1 MPLAFLAIA
10 LAAGSPPAAAPAAPD
25 KPQRICRQ
33 GEQLVGSHIRT
44 GRRCKTAAEWQ
55 QEDAKLEGPVPTLRL
70 TGEQN
75 DGHALPQ
82 HPQ

>member
-55 QEDAKLEGPVPTLRL
+55 AEDARKEAPAPSLRVTEG
-70 TGEQN
+70 QN
-75 DGHALPQ
+75 DGLPIPR
-82 HPQ
+82 PQ